1 MWRRLALVG
10 LVAVGCGPAIVIP
23 ADETS
28 GSSEGPNG
36 TGSTTGPVGSSG
48 SIPPSTTVPFTTTT
62 TDASTSGDTDS
73 TGEDV
78 SGGCQDF
85 ICETLSGSPIDECDP
100 WQQDCPEG
108 EKCMPWANDGGNAW
122 NALKCS
128 PIADNPDAPGE
139 PCTVEGSGVSGL
151 DSCDGTS
158 MCWNV
163 DPGTLQGTCHA
174 FCTGSEN
181 NPTCDDACS
190 VCALSGEG
198 VLTLCI
204 PTCDPLA
211 QDCGDGLGCYA
222 AYGDEFLCVFD
233 ASVKGGA
240 PGDPCE
246 FVNVCDPGTTCLPS
260 ELLPACEAIGCCSP
274 FCTVGDATPCAAIP
288 GTECVPF
295 FEDGFGPTCGPS
307 NVGVCSIPE

>member
-1 MWRRLALVG
+1 MGRGLALFAF
-10 LVAVGCGPAIVIP
+10 AVLGCGPAILVP

-28 GSSEGPNG
+28 GSSEGPDD
-36 TGSTTGPVGSSG
+36 TGSTTGPIGTSG

-62 TDASTSGDTDS
+62 TDASSTTDIDSSGD
-73 TGEDV
+73 DV
-78 SGGCQDF
+78 STTCPGF
-85 ICETLSGSPIDECDP
+85 ICDPTGGPTDECDV
-100 WQQDCPEG
+100 WQQDCPDG
-108 EKCMPWANDGGNAW
+108 EKCMPWANDGGNSW

-139 PCTVEGSGVSGL
+139 PCIAEGSGVSGL
-151 DSCDGTS
+151 DSCDGAS
-158 MCWNV
+158 MCFNV
-163 DPGTLQGTCHA
+163 DPETMQGTCHA

-181 NPTCDDACS
+181 NPICDDACS
-190 VCALSGEG
+190 VCAIGGDS

-211 QDCGDGLGCYA
+211 QECGDELGCYA
-222 AYGDEFLCVFD
+222 AYDDEFFCVAD
-233 ASVKGGA
+233 ASSNVGA

-246 FVNVCDPGTTCLPS
+246 FVNGCDPGTMCLDGT
-260 ELLPACEAIGCCSP
+260 LLPVCEGSYCCSP
-274 FCTVGDATPCAAIP
+274 FCTVGDSTPCNVIP

-295 FEDGFGPTCGPS
+295 FADGFGPTCGPS